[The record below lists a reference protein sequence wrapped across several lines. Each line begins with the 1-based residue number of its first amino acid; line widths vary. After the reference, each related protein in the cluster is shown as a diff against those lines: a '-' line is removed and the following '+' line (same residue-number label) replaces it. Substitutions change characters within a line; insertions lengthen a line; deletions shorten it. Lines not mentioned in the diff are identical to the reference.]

1 MRNRQLPKGFSL
13 IETLAV
19 VLILTIAATIAV
31 MSVGSAVRNSHVQT
45 AYENTIMQLRAAR
58 QMAVDQRVTT
68 VVTFTTPGTIRTDMI
83 KGGVTTNVTQISFP
97 SDVAFTA
104 ISGIPNTSATTP
116 DGFGIGNNAIDF
128 DQGFSA
134 TPGTVVYF
142 YPDGSAQDTKG
153 NFNNGVAYIAHPGDL
168 RSSRA
173 VSLFGSTG
181 RIRGWTLVKNSSG
194 AYIWQ

>member
-13 IETLAV
+13 METLAV
-19 VLILTIAATIAV
+19 VLVLTTAVTIAMMAL
-31 MSVGSAVRNSHVQT
+31 GSAVRNSHVQT

-58 QMAVDQRVTT
+58 QIAVDQRVIT
-68 VVTFTTPGTIRTDMI
+68 VVTLSTPGTIRTDMI
-83 KGGVTTNVTQISFP
+83 KGGVTTNVTQLSFP
-97 SDVAFTA
+97 TDVAFTVV
-104 ISGIPNTSATTP
+104 SGIPNTAATTP

-168 RSSRA
+168 GSSRA
-173 VSLFGSTG
+173 VSLFGATG
-181 RIRGWTLVKNSSG
+181 RVRGWTLVKKSG
-194 AYIWQ
+194 VYLWE